1 VSACEKYLRGEQ
13 WPEGLREELEREVSR
28 LSTPTFAFRSG
39 AAVTM
44 PGILET
50 KLGVPLTAV
59 AAAVEAVFISW
70 TADRAAAY
78 RNTHH
83 LDLPGTAVVVQE
95 MVPCDVAGVA
105 FSHDPLGTPGG
116 RVEVVRGSGQA
127 LVAGKS
133 VPESDSLPPEQV
145 EELFGLVRRVEELFH
160 APVDVEW
167 GLSSGR
173 FVLFQ
178 ARPIRSL
185 QLRERAK
192 QLEAAEARRL
202 VELAA
207 GHRTV
212 WVAHNLGETVV
223 HPTPLEWDFWRRF
236 MSGSGGLGTLYRGL
250 GYRPPAGGFLELVLG
265 RVYADVQREAEFSG
279 FGLPLAVDYDAVASD
294 PTKLAPTIDRT
305 RTGLRTFLKLPFAL
319 WRLARVN
326 RRTAEPVVRTVARF
340 DVALQ
345 QFEGW
350 SSEDRDRVLADLA
363 PIDLLRVLES
373 RRRRVF
379 DEFGP
384 EEVRPGFFCGLAM
397 HRHHD
402 PDHLDVRSLLK
413 TREAARA
420 AMGKGIELVR
430 AAVDEL
436 DRRWSAG
443 GGLWF
448 LTLDEL
454 PAYPTDRPR
463 LDALIAERRF
473 NRDAARLVR
482 LPPVIDSAKLDGLN
496 LEPPL
501 PASVPT
507 ANALS
512 PGPATGPVW
521 IRADGSPPARV
532 VVVADTAD
540 PEIAKWFPT
549 IAAVVVERGG
559 VLSHLAVLAREAGI
573 PAVVCPEA
581 TRLFRDGEKV
591 HVDGTA
597 GRVEIVTPRTPV

>member
-1 VSACEKYLRGEQ
+1 LN
-13 WPEGLREELEREVSR
+13 EELERELNR
-28 LSTPTFAFRSG
+28 LSTPTFAVRSG
-39 AAVTM
+39 AAVSM

-50 KLGVPLTAV
+50 KLDVPA
-59 AAAVEAVFISW
+59 AEIPAAVQAVFNSW
-70 TADRAAAY
+70 TADRAVAY
-78 RNTHH
+78 RKTHH

-105 FSHDPLGTPGG
+105 FSRDPLGAPGG
-116 RVEVVRGSGQA
+116 RIEVVRGSGQA
-127 LVAGKS
+127 LVAGVT
-133 VPESDSLPPEQV
+133 VPEPGSLPSEQI
-145 EELFGLVRRVEELFH
+145 EEVFGLVRRAEVLFH

-167 GLSSGR
+167 GLSAGR
-173 FVLFQ
+173 FVIFQ

-192 QLEAAEARRL
+192 RLEADEARRL
-202 VELAA
+202 IEHAA
-207 GHRTV
+207 GRRTV

-223 HPTPLEWDFWRRF
+223 HPTPLEWDFWCRF

-265 RVYADVQREAEFSG
+265 RVYADVLREAEFSG
-279 FGLPLAVDYDAVASD
+279 FGLPLAVDFDAVGAEPS
-294 PTKLAPTIDRT
+294 KLAPTIDRT
-305 RTGLRTFLKLPFAL
+305 RTGFRTLLKLPFAL
-319 WRLARVN
+319 WRLSLVN
-326 RRTAEPVVRTVARF
+326 RRTAEPAERTVARF
-340 DVALQ
+340 EVVLKK
-345 QFEGW
+345 FEDW
-350 SSEDRDRVLADLA
+350 SFEERGRTLTGLT
-363 PIDLLRVLES
+363 PNDLLRLLEL

-402 PDHLDVRSLLK
+402 PNNPDVRTLLK

-420 AMGKGIELVR
+420 AMGKGIDLVR
-430 AAVDEL
+430 AVVNEL

-454 PAYPTDRPR
+454 PAYPTDRSR
-463 LDALIAERRF
+463 LEALIAERRL

-501 PASVPT
+501 PVSVPT

-512 PGPATGPVW
+512 PGSATGPVW
-521 IRADGSPPARV
+521 IRADDSPPARS
-532 VVVADTAD
+532 VVVAETAD
-540 PEIAKWFPT
+540 PEIANWFPT
-549 IAAVVVERGG
+549 IVAVVVERGG
-559 VLSHLAVLAREAGI
+559 VLAHLAVLAREVGI

-581 TRLFRDGEKV
+581 TRLFRNGDMV